1 MPVEQI
7 EAVYHNPPKGEGA
20 VTNETLKQYKGFYV
34 KDKNGIQ
41 LNKNTITLCDN
52 DTLETVEKYVTEKY
66 PDGEGPLRIN
76 YFRGR

>member
-1 MPVEQI
+1 MPVEKI
-7 EAVYHNPPKGEGA
+7 EAVYHNAPKGEGA

-41 LNKNTITLCDN
+41 LNKNTIELCQD
-52 DTLETVEKYVTEKY
+52 DTLDSVEKYVLAKY
-66 PDGEGPLRIN
+66 PEGEGPLRIN